1 MTTTEQATYKKA
13 SIKKNTQEK
22 PKYTERRIKLKKEI
36 WEKAEAYTRYAE
48 LVGTNSEKL
57 EWLLEQLLI
66 GQFEQDK
73 EGFEE
78 YLKIEEQERVK
89 EQAKKE
95 KKEQEEK
102 ELQKKR
108 EEASKELDNA
118 PFGNKANNKAL
129 NYKKH

>member
-1 MTTTEQATYKKA
+1 MATTEKTYKKA
-13 SIKKNTQEK
+13 SIKRNVQEK
-22 PKYTERRIKLKKEI
+22 PKYTERRKRKKKEI
-36 WEKAEAYTRYAE
+36 REKAESYTRYAE

-89 EQAKKE
+89 EQVKKE
-95 KKEQEEK
+95 KKEREEK

-108 EEASKELDNA
+108 EQASKELGNA
-118 PFGNKANNKAL
+118 PFGSKDNKPNT
-129 NYKKH
+129 NYKKN

>member
-1 MTTTEQATYKKA
+1 MTTTEKTYKKA
-13 SIKKNTQEK
+13 SIKRNIQEK

-36 WEKAEAYTRYAE
+36 WEKAESYTRYAE

-78 YLKIEEQERVK
+78 YLKIEERERVK
-89 EQAKKE
+89 EQTKK
-95 KKEQEEK
+95 EEK

-108 EEASKELDNA
+108 ERVSKELGNA
-118 PFGNKANNKAL
+118 PFGSKDNKPNT
-129 NYKKH
+129 NYKKN

>member
-1 MTTTEQATYKKA
+1 MSTTEKTHKKA
-13 SIKKNTQEK
+13 SIKRNVQEK

-36 WEKAEAYTRYAE
+36 WEKAESYTRYAE

-89 EQAKKE
+89 EQTKKE

-108 EEASKELDNA
+108 EQASKELGNA
-118 PFGNKANNKAL
+118 PFGSKDNKPNT
-129 NYKKH
+129 NYKKN

>member
-1 MTTTEQATYKKA
+1 MSATEKTYKKA
-13 SIKKNTQEK
+13 SIKRNVQEK
-22 PKYTERRIKLKKEI
+22 PKYTERRIKLKKEL

-57 EWLLEQLLI
+57 EWLLEQLLLE
-66 GQFEQDK
+66 QFEQDK

-108 EEASKELDNA
+108 EEASKELDSA